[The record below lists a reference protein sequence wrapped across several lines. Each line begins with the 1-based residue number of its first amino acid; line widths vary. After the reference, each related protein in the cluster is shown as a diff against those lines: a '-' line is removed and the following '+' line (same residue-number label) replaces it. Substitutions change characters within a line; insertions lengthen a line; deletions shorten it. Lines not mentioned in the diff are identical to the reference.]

1 MRPIGHSVVSIRAL
15 RRAACQIGVARLG
28 KQRPTKRRHLVDVHV
43 RLRLL
48 PFLVAASACRG
59 RHRGDELRRAA
70 RGGEA
75 EHHQEQRRPPRP
87 IATPA
92 ERQPEAVLLQRG
104 ALKRHGGVQTST
116 GAAGMS
122 VLSVAS
128 RAQESPTLDLVIAMP
143 GLVRLDL
150 CHRMGCGPHREERGG
165 EERRGEGRGGEGRG
179 GEEERRGEGP
189 SASSSSMP
197 RGVRAARCTP
207 NVGSAA
213 GARGRRSNAA
223 SDGLLRNAKPYLMNC
238 CNAWAHS
245 STSRPRR
252 SKARPYSSSAF
263 SFDP

>member
-1 MRPIGHSVVSIRAL
+1 MQVSNTAWIQSGAL
-15 RRAACQIGVARLG
+15 LKC
-28 KQRPTKRRHLVDVHV
+28 
-43 RLRLL
+43 LL
-48 PFLVAASACRG
+48 ESRDLHCASRK
-59 RHRGDELRRAA
+59 ELRRAA

-150 CHRMGCGPHREERGG
+150 CHRMGCPHREERGG
-165 EERRGEGRGGEGRG
+165 EEKRRGEERGRPPPRRACREGSGR
-179 GEEERRGEGP
+179 
-189 SASSSSMP
+189 
-197 RGVRAARCTP
+197 RAARQTSGPPPAREGGAATP
-207 NVGSAA
+207 SSCMAGSTD
-213 GARGRRSNAA
+213 GFGGDRHDRRA
-223 SDGLLRNAKPYLMNC
+223 
-238 CNAWAHS
+238 
-245 STSRPRR
+245 PRR
-252 SKARPYSSSAF
+252 TGCSATQNRT
-263 SFDP
+263 

>member
-1 MRPIGHSVVSIRAL
+1 MQVSNTAWIQSGAL
-15 RRAACQIGVARLG
+15 LKC
-28 KQRPTKRRHLVDVHV
+28 
-43 RLRLL
+43 LL
-48 PFLVAASACRG
+48 ESRDLHCASRK
-59 RHRGDELRRAA
+59 ELRRAA

-150 CHRMGCGPHREERGG
+150 CHRMGCGPHRE
-165 EERRGEGRGGEGRG
+165 GRG

-213 GARGRRSNAA
+213 GARGRRNNA
-223 SDGLLRNAKPYLMNC
+223 
-238 CNAWAHS
+238 
-245 STSRPRR
+245 
-252 SKARPYSSSAF
+252 
-263 SFDP
+263 